1 MNVSPVVRAEIAKR
15 FSAGDAARVLGA
27 FEETRLPLLDAPKM
41 WRDLDRVHCAILK
54 IGNGDVARVVAALR
68 EAAVDWRDVLVAAGL
83 AHGNWPTVLRE
94 SGFPDLWPE
103 SRRET
108 TLDRCDECGAAQF
121 PGATCLDCFH
131 GLLAFENEHPAA
143 FGAVHHITVASYY
156 LQHPRGYKTEVL
168 ALWRSAIADV
178 LSGRASARDLRSRAS
193 AEFDGP
199 TRVKDPL
206 AVLPT
211 GWPKSWPMVIRDVY
225 DPRARLPDMTAYIDR
240 AKTWAATVIGRLE
253 SEVPA

>member
-1 MNVSPVVRAEIAKR
+1 MAWLWIHYVGDRAASIVQAKRHRGLGVNVSPVVRAEIAKG

-103 SRRET
+103 SRRGT
-108 TLDRCDECGAAQF
+108 TPRRSDECGGAPF
-121 PGATCLDCFH
+121 SGAT
-131 GLLAFENEHPAA
+131 
-143 FGAVHHITVASYY
+143 
-156 LQHPRGYKTEVL
+156 
-168 ALWRSAIADV
+168 
-178 LSGRASARDLRSRAS
+178 
-193 AEFDGP
+193 GP
-199 TRVKDPL
+199 QR
-206 AVLPT
+206 
-211 GWPKSWPMVIRDVY
+211 
-225 DPRARLPDMTAYIDR
+225 
-240 AKTWAATVIGRLE
+240 
-253 SEVPA
+253 